1 MAKATVSSFAVLLI
15 LSLYLSLSGC
25 KRSAPEAPRQA
36 SSSAESATT
45 TESARPAARVERKAP
60 ARPQLLTEGQTA
72 VCEDVEITLLG
83 TRKATEY
90 TKTPD
95 QGKGYVVLRFRVKNT
110 GDEEMYGDISSDLQW
125 RTAQSDRREGYERTT
140 GVRLDNPQESDL
152 APGKEAEFEAV
163 YMMPNDTTE
172 VEFHYVPGYN
182 PIEKARWNI
191 KIQ

>member
-1 MAKATVSSFAVLLI
+1 MNKTIVSAFAVLLI
-15 LSLYLSLSGC
+15 LSACASLSGC
-25 KRSAPEAPRQA
+25 KKSPTEPP
-36 SSSAESATT
+36 AETSQS
-45 TESARPAARVERKAP
+45 TESVKPAAKPERKAP
-60 ARPQLLTEGQTA
+60 ARPELLAPGRTA

-95 QGKGYVVLRFRVKNT
+95 QGKGYVVLRFRVKNL
-110 GDEEMYGDISSDLQW
+110 GDEEMYGDVSRNLQW
-125 RTAQSDRREGYERTT
+125 RAAESDRREGYERTT
-140 GVRLDNPQESDL
+140 GVDLNNPEDSHL
-152 APGKEAEFEAV
+152 APGQQAEFEAV

-182 PIEKARWNI
+182 PIEKARWKI